1 MKTVGERIVKAR
13 DQKGWSR
20 RKLADTAGV
29 PYPTLAGLENG
40 DQQTSSWVPAI
51 AAATGVSALW
61 LASGKGDMRP
71 QVAAVQPSQLTR
83 FDADKVEDTV
93 TALLTVLRR
102 RDPTATLSFE
112 DRIDVETFCEA
123 YALLEELEDER
134 QGREA
139 GAVIAD
145 LVAKREER
153 RNARERE
160 QGGAGQQAG
169 GADRGKAGRK
179 AAGA

>member
-1 MKTVGERIVKAR
+1 MKTVGERIVRAR

-20 RKLADTAGV
+20 RKLADVAGV

-61 LASGKGDMRP
+61 LASGKGEMHP
-71 QVAAVQPSQLTR
+71 QTVAAEVSQLPR
-83 FDADKVEDTV
+83 FDADKVEDTI
-93 TALLTVLRR
+93 TALLVVLRR
-102 RDPTATLSFE
+102 RDPNATINLE
-112 DRIDVETFCEA
+112 DRIDVEMFCEA
-123 YALLEELEDER
+123 YAALDQLEEQR

-139 GAVIAD
+139 GALIAD
-145 LVAKREER
+145 LVAIREER
-153 RNARERE
+153 RNARQ
-160 QGGAGQQAG
+160 QGGTGQQAG
-169 GADRGKAGRK
+169 SADRVKAGRK